1 MKMPLTGLH
10 KRIRHVGTMAAA
22 KMESRTFRAS

>member
-1 MKMPLTGLH
+1 MKAASNSLH

-22 KMESRTFRAS
+22 KMEIHAFGAS